1 MPVDG
6 DFGDEPSEPI
16 DRLVIALRAYVRKA
30 AKKSKKD
37 AKPPRT
43 TLPRAINWRGL
54 APRTTPSDW
63 VLVFDCETRTTPD
76 QRLRFGGYQLRYKDQ
91 IWERGAFYEPEVL
104 TEDELA
110 ILRQVIDDEDSNS
123 EDASIHLRTRAE
135 FVDEVFYQSA
145 YAVGAQI
152 VGFNLPFDLSRL
164 AIRHASARR
173 AMKGGF
179 SLTLSEDWPAVA
191 VKHLSQRS
199 ALIRFTGDRPAVEAT
214 SQDDRDDDLEDGSPD
229 EPDKKV
235 GPDRGYF
242 VDVKTLAAALTSK
255 SYSLAYLSD
264 LLKVPT
270 PKKESDE
277 HGGALTPDYV
287 RYGLRDVQTTWE
299 CFDVL
304 KQRFDSFGLGDTGL
318 YELYSEASL
327 GKAYL
332 RAMGLK
338 PWQEVQRGFPLHLVG
353 AIMSAY
359 FGGRAEVHIRRQ
371 ITSVV
376 HTDFLSMYPTVC
388 TLMGLWS
395 FVRANGVTHR
405 DDTATI
411 TALLAKSRGDLV
423 EQLRIKDGW
432 KALASLVQVNP
443 KRDLLPIRAKY
454 PGGDTL
460 NIGLNYLSADEP
472 QWFTLADVLAS
483 KILTGQT
490 PEVIKAIT
498 FRPKGQQKDLK
509 SVEIAGRLINPATDD
524 FYQRL
529 IIHRNTIKAKRDDAD
544 NDDDKRRF
552 ETDEQA
558 IKILANATSYG
569 IFVEL
574 NVGEYVKTAR
584 MVGYGGRPNPLRFK
598 SQTSERPGA
607 FFHPLLAT
615 LITGAARLMLALA
628 EHQVIEQGLD
638 WVFCDTDSL
647 AIGNTRDLPR
657 SEFIAKALR
666 VREWF
671 KDLNPYGEDK
681 PILQLE
687 KVNFP
692 PGKRDDLQTLDPPL
706 CLAVSAKR
714 YVLFNRQKS
723 GLVVR
728 KASGH
733 GLGHLLP
740 PYDEP
745 PAERRKRIERVG
757 VPLWQED
764 LWKEIIRAA
773 DSDKPDETRFMEMRK
788 FKTPAAS
795 QYAATTPELLRWFDG
810 YNENQPS
817 GQKVFPFG
825 FLLSLQAKSQMEMAK
840 DNPDA
845 LSHELWRRREP
856 RPAAPYFKDPSD
868 AKDHAFD
875 RERGD
880 AIPASWLKSH
890 ARSLVRYHLHQET
903 KFQGGNF
910 DQRGPL
916 KRRHVFALAQQAIG
930 KEADNIEETEFIG
943 EDADPPHYGVELTDR
958 AAVAAAV
965 FDVQRRYGI
974 SDRRL
979 IDEAKVSHHTLAGLK
994 EGKRIADDSLMKLFR
1009 AAEALR
1015 QEADPLAA
1023 MMEKSLAALRRLKV
1037 KLGGRNKLADLLGVT
1052 GPYIGR
1058 VLSGKKPMTE
1068 ELIRRV
1074 GEIRDETAVVLRK
1087 K

>member
-1 MPVDG
+1 L
-6 DFGDEPSEPI
+6 S
-16 DRLVIALRAYVRKA
+16 
-30 AKKSKKD
+30 
-37 AKPPRT
+37 
-43 TLPRAINWRGL
+43 
-54 APRTTPSDW
+54 
-63 VLVFDCETRTTPD
+63 TR
-76 QRLRFGGYQLRYKDQ
+76 F
-91 IWERGAFYEPEVL
+91 
-104 TEDELA
+104 
-110 ILRQVIDDEDSNS
+110 
-123 EDASIHLRTRAE
+123 
-135 FVDEVFYQSA
+135 FYQSA

-179 SLTLSEDWPAVA
+179 SLTLSESWPAVA
-191 VKHLSQRS
+191 IKHLSQRS
-199 ALIRFTGDRPAVEAT
+199 ALIRFTGDRPTVEVT
-214 SQDDRDDDLEDGSPD
+214 SADDLDDDPEDDNPD

-255 SYSLAYLSD
+255 SHSLASLSD

-270 PKKESDE
+270 PKEASDE
-277 HGGALTPDYV
+277 HGGRLTPDYV

-304 KQRFDSFGLGDTGL
+304 KQRFDGFGLHDTGL

-332 RAMGLK
+332 RAMGVK
-338 PWQEVQRGFPLHLVG
+338 PWQEVHRGFPLYLVG

-371 ITSVV
+371 ITPVV

-405 DDTATI
+405 DETDTI
-411 TALLAKSRGDLV
+411 TTLLTKSRHDLV
-423 EQLRIKDGW
+423 EQLRMRDGW
-432 KALASLVQVNP
+432 KALTSLVQVKP

-498 FRPKGQQKDLK
+498 FRAKGQQKGLK

-544 NDDDKRRF
+544 NEDDKRRF

-574 NVGEYVKTAR
+574 NVGEYVKTER
-584 MVGYGGRPNPLRFK
+584 MVGYGGRLNPLRFK

-628 EHQVIEQGLD
+628 EHQVIDHGLD

-657 SEFIAKALR
+657 TEFIAKALR

-692 PGKRDDLQTLDPPL
+692 PGKRDDLKALDPPF

-714 YVLFNRQKS
+714 YVLFNRQKNS
-723 GLVVR
+723 IVIR

-745 PAERRKRIERVG
+745 PAERRKRVERVG
-757 VPLWQED
+757 VSLWQED

-773 DSDKPDETRFMEMRK
+773 DSDRPDETRFMEMQG
-788 FKTPAAS
+788 FDAPAAS

-810 YNENQPS
+810 YNEAQSS
-817 GQKVFPFG
+817 GHRVFPFG
-825 FLLSLQAKSQMEMAK
+825 FLLSLQAKSRVEVAA
-840 DNPDA
+840 DEPHA

-856 RPAAPYFKDPSD
+856 RPAAPYFKKPSE

-890 ARSLVRYHLHQET
+890 ARSLTRYHLHPET
-903 KFQGGNF
+903 KFQGGDF

-916 KRRHVFALAQQAIG
+916 KRRHVFALAQQSIG
-930 KEADNIEETEFIG
+930 KEADNIEENEFIG

-958 AAVAAAV
+958 AAIAAAV
-965 FDVQRRYGI
+965 FDVQKRYSI

-994 EGKRIADDSLMKLFR
+994 DGKRIADASLMKLFR

-1015 QEADPLAA
+1015 QEADPVAAA
-1023 MMEKSLAALRRLKV
+1023 MDKALKDLRGLRDKV
-1037 KLGGRNKLADLLGVT
+1037 GGRNKVAKRLGVT
-1052 GPYIGR
+1052 GPYLGR
-1058 VLSGKKPMTE
+1058 VLSGEKPMTE
-1068 ELIRRV
+1068 ELAGKVAEIRR
-1074 GEIRDETAVVLRK
+1074 DEQAGRGVS
-1087 K
+1087 